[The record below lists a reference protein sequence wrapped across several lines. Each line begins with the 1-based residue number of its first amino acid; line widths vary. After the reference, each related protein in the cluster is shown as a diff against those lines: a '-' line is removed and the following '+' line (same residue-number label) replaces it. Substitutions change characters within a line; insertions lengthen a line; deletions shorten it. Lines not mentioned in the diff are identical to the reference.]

1 MKALIIDN
9 EEKIRNG
16 LIKQL
21 ERFCPNI
28 KSIHFAT
35 GVSSGLIELQ
45 RLQPDI
51 VFLDVE
57 MDDGTGFDLVKQ
69 LSSINFQLV
78 FITAHDKYAVNAFKM
93 SAIDFLLKPIDPEE
107 LIACVSKAQK
117 NIQSKSIEAQ
127 YKNLQESLGTMA
139 FAERKMILKDSE
151 SIYVIKLADIIYCM
165 ADGPYTTFYL
175 QGNQKITISKNLK
188 EYEDLLESLGFARPH
203 RSYLINI
210 RRITRF
216 DKADGGML
224 IMENNQQIP
233 VSVRKKEEIMEMLN
247 KLS

>member
-1 MKALIIDN
+1 VQLI
-9 EEKIRNG
+9 
-16 LIKQL
+16 
-21 ERFCPNI
+21 
-28 KSIHFAT
+28 
-35 GVSSGLIELQ
+35 
-45 RLQPDI
+45 
-51 VFLDVE
+51 
-57 MDDGTGFDLVKQ
+57 
-69 LSSINFQLV
+69 
-78 FITAHDKYAVNAFKM
+78 
-93 SAIDFLLKPIDPEE
+93 FLLKPIDPEE

>member
-9 EEKIRNG
+9 EEQIRNG

-21 ERFCPNI
+21 ERFCPLVT
-28 KSIHFAT
+28 SIDIAT
-35 GVSSGLIELQ
+35 GVESGILQ
-45 RLQPDI
+45 IQTVRPDI

-57 MDDGTGFDLVKQ
+57 MGDGTGFDLLRK
-69 LSSINFQLV
+69 LGSTTFQLV

-107 LIACVSKAQK
+107 LIASVEKAKK
-117 NIQSKSIEAQ
+117 NVDARTAALQ
-127 YKNLQESLGTMA
+127 YQNLHESLSTIA

-151 SIYVIKLADIIYCM
+151 SIYVIKIADIIYCM
-165 ADGPYTTFYL
+165 AEGPYTTFYL
-175 QGNQKITISKNLK
+175 SGSHKITISKNLK
-188 EYEDLLESLGFARPH
+188 EYDDLLEPLGFARPH

-210 RRITRF
+210 RKITRF

-224 IMENNQQIP
+224 VMENNLSIP

-247 KLS
+247 SLS